1 MMSSKECFS
10 HELVKIVIPVYKT
23 DLNVYETISLNQV
36 VHVFKD
42 YTKIIIKPASLD
54 IKVILGKYENQFD
67 VQDFDDDY
75 FIDLVGYNSLMLSP
89 EFYKRFL
96 DSKYI
101 LIYQLD
107 AFVFRDELTYW
118 CSLNYDYI
126 GAPWLCKQKYQQ
138 GQWMRLFLKIR
149 GRIYSILKIKHRQQ
163 CFYKVGNGG
172 FSLRKTDS
180 CYRITISKQKLIRHY
195 LRHVQKS
202 SQYNED
208 VFWGIEAMKDDN
220 FFVPSWSEA
229 LRFSFDL
236 FPEVCFQL
244 SGHYLPFG
252 CHRWNKELNF
262 WSEYIPVD

>member
-107 AFVFRDELTYW
+107 AFVFRDEL
-118 CSLNYDYI
+118 LI
-126 GAPWLCKQKYQQ
+126 G
-138 GQWMRLFLKIR
+138 
-149 GRIYSILKIKHRQQ
+149 
-163 CFYKVGNGG
+163 VV
-172 FSLRKTDS
+172 
-180 CYRITISKQKLIRHY
+180 LIRLHRGF
-195 LRHVQKS
+195 LGCANKS
-202 SQYNED
+202 INR
-208 VFWGIEAMKDDN
+208 DN
-220 FFVPSWSEA
+220 
-229 LRFSFDL
+229 
-236 FPEVCFQL
+236 
-244 SGHYLPFG
+244 G
-252 CHRWNKELNF
+252 
-262 WSEYIPVD
+262 